1 MQLHNGKLV
10 AHANLDSE
18 KKKIHLYEFI
28 NMKSGQIVFGN

>member
-18 KKKIHLYEFI
+18 KKIHLYEFI